1 MRTTQYIWL
10 GVTIMVGILW
20 VFIAQNW
27 IFLNVF
33 SALLGPDLT
42 VFLPQISSPSFTVLW
57 FSCITALFLWIF
69 ITWNGKPRNSAEV
82 RRMQPLWWIATTLLV
97 LLGWLY
103 QLFFIVLIWQIQV
116 TSPVQGSGVNFFPLP
131 PGGWLLVMMFVI
143 FNVLLLFWLPTLLA
157 SPRTYRFV
165 VPGAVRLLGGR

>member
-1 MRTTQYIWL
+1 MRSTQYISL
-10 GVTIMVGILW
+10 GVTFMVGILW
-20 VFIAQNW
+20 VFIAQNL

-57 FSCITALFLWIF
+57 LSCIIALFFWIF
-69 ITWNGKPRNSAEV
+69 ITWNGKPRNVAEV

-97 LLGWLY
+97 LFGWLC
-103 QLFFIVLIWQIQV
+103 QLFFIVLFWQIQR
-116 TSPVQGSGVNFFPLP
+116 TSPVQGTGVNYYPLP

-157 SPRTYRFV
+157 SPRSYRFV